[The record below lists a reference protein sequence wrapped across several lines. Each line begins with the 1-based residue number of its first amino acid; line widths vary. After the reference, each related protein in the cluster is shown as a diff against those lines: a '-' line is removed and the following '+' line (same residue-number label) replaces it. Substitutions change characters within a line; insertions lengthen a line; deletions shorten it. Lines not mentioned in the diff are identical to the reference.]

1 MAPGVVDSMPT
12 IRALLRSSLTVTL
25 LLALPLAAP
34 RAQDAEPEAAP
45 AEAPPKARPK
55 PKPKP
60 AAPKPVAKPA
70 AAEATQAT
78 PAAAPAPTH
87 AAWPTGANSVTE
99 SYGDWSITCTHPG
112 EKITCIVAQAQ
123 GDSQTG
129 RRKFGIEFQTP
140 KDGRAEGIVLMPFG
154 LSIEPGITFKLDD
167 QVLGKGAPYSACGP
181 DGCFVPIGFPTP
193 ALDGMRTAKKLFVI
207 GHKSGSSDDATITV
221 PLEGFAQALDRAVA
235 LSG

>member
-1 MAPGVVDSMPT
+1 MLT
-12 IRALLRSSLTVTL
+12 IRAYLRSSLTVIL

-45 AEAPPKARPK
+45 AQAPQKARPK

-60 AAPKPVAKPA
+60 AAPKPAAKPA
-70 AAEATQAT
+70 AEAA
-78 PAAAPAPTH
+78 PAAASAPAH
-87 AAWPTGANSVTE
+87 AVWPAGASAVTE
-99 SYGDWSITCTHPG
+99 SYGDWSMTCTHPG
-112 EKITCIVAQAQ
+112 EKITCIVAQSQ

-129 RRKFGIEFQTP
+129 RRKFGIELQTP
-140 KDGRAEGIVLMPFG
+140 KDGRSEGIVLMPFG
-154 LSIEPGITFKLDD
+154 LSIEPGIAFKLDE
-167 QVLGKGAPYSACGP
+167 QTLGKGAPYTACAQ
-181 DGCFVPIGFPTP
+181 DGCFVPISFPTL

-207 GHKSGSSDDATITV
+207 GHKAGSSDDATITV

>member
-1 MAPGVVDSMPT
+1 MPT

-25 LLALPLAAP
+25 LLAVPLAAP

-45 AEAPPKARPK
+45 SEAPHKARPK

-60 AAPKPVAKPA
+60 APKPAAKPA
-70 AAEATQAT
+70 AEAT
-78 PAAAPAPTH
+78 PAAAPVPAH
-87 AAWPTGANSVTE
+87 AAWPTGASTVTE
-99 SYGDWSITCTHPG
+99 SYGDWSMTCTHPG
-112 EKITCIVAQAQ
+112 EKIICIVAQSQ

-129 RRKFGIEFQTP
+129 RRKFGIELQTP

-154 LSIEPGITFKLDD
+154 LSIEPGISFKLDE
-167 QVLGKGAPYSACGP
+167 QTLGKGAPYTACGP
-181 DGCFVPIGFPTP
+181 DGCFVPISFPTL
-193 ALDGMRTAKKLFVI
+193 AIDGMRTAKKLFVI

-221 PLEGFAQALDRAVA
+221 PLEGFGQALDRAVA